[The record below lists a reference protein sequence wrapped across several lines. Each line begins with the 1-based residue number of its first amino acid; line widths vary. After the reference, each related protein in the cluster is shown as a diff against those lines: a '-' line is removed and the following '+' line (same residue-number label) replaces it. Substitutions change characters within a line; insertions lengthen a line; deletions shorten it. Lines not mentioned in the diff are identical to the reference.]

1 MVTEHRARKINQVAS
16 NRIQGALVL
25 EDIYDMHNAM
35 AAFRSADAFG
45 IQDVYL
51 IFLQQDEFDPTETGK
66 TTSSSA
72 NKWLDYH
79 VYYSTEA
86 CIRELKQRGYEVIAT
101 VLDEDSESIFKADL
115 SSPNIALMLG
125 NENRGL
131 SAAAVEL
138 ADRKLMIPMNG
149 MVQSLN
155 LSVATAIFLYEL
167 RRQREVIGLDG
178 YLLAKD
184 RREALIKD
192 FKYR

>member
-1 MVTEHRARKINQVAS
+1 MVTEERASKIEHVAS
-16 NRIQGALVL
+16 NRIKGALVL

-35 AAFRSADAFG
+35 AAFRSCDAFG

-51 IFLQQDEFDPTETGK
+51 IFLQQDEFDPNEVGK

-79 VYYSTEA
+79 VYYSTET
-86 CIRELKQRGYEVIAT
+86 CIRDLKDSGYEVVAT
-101 VLDEDSESIFKADL
+101 VLDKDSESLFEADL
-115 SSPNIALMLG
+115 THQKIALMLG

-131 SAAAVEL
+131 SDTAVAL

-167 RRQREVIGLDG
+167 RRQREAHGLDD
-178 YLLAKD
+178 YLVND
-184 RREALIKD
+184 QRRKKLIED
-192 FKYR
+192 FTYR